1 MKGTKKPILERISD
15 GLGSVVSS
23 FSNNT
28 SIDNSTNTSIDNS
41 TDISTFS
48 NSTQTNDCLKQSL
61 EKKLA
66 LNSDPLENYES
77 NLVKDDPSS
86 SDIFKPQVLKNT
98 LKNKDSNKE
107 DLEILCL
114 RESTTNPDIL
124 ESGVV
129 AVVETLI

>member
-1 MKGTKKPILERISD
+1 
-15 GLGSVVSS
+15 VVSS